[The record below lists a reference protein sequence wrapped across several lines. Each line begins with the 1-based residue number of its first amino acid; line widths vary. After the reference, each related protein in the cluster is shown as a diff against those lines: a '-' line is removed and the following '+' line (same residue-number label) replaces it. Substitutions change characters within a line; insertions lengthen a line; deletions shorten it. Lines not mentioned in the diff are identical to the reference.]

1 MVETITKIGSD
12 VMKTTEKQ
20 GSTTSI
26 EGQDQGTDKTTGLTA
41 EKGQTVDPT
50 EETPAK
56 DTGTDTR
63 TEVSPKKDADIKVEV
78 SLKKDADIK
87 IEASP
92 EIDAE
97 VNQQTDTSQEITVR
111 TGMDAKTM
119 IEDILVEAMI
129 EEIGRSVEIE
139 DRSTDKTRNIIEA
152 IQETRVNMLI
162 IGGKTGAER
171 RDETVR
177 DHSLETGALE
187 EVKMVKAIE
196 TTALEGHQK
205 ETKTDAEIVQ
215 LMQPSNKEVIQQRK

>member
-1 MVETITKIGSD
+1 
-12 VMKTTEKQ
+12 MKTTEKQ

-56 DTGTDTR
+56 GTGTDTR

-78 SLKKDADIK
+78 SLKKDADIR

-97 VNQQTDTSQEITVR
+97 VNQQTDTSQEIVVR

-119 IEDILVEAMI
+119 IIDILVEAII

-139 DRSTDKTRNIIEA
+139 DRSTGTDRTVNTTEA
-152 IQETRVNMLI
+152 IQGTRTNMLTT
-162 IGGKTGAER
+162 GGTGAER
-171 RDETVR
+171 RDEAVR
-177 DHSLETGALE
+177 GHSPETGALE
-187 EVKMVKAIE
+187 GAQQTNTIGAATVENHQRE
-196 TTALEGHQK
+196 T
-205 ETKTDAEIVQ
+205 ETGAEIVQ
-215 LMQPSNKEVIQQRK
+215 

>member
-1 MVETITKIGSD
+1 
-12 VMKTTEKQ
+12 MKMIEKQ

-26 EGQDQGTDKTTGLTA
+26 EGQDRGIDKATGLTA
-41 EKGQTVDPT
+41 EKGRAVRPT
-50 EETPAK
+50 EETPVK
-56 DTGTDTR
+56 NTETDTK
-63 TEVSPKKDADIKVEV
+63 TEVNLET
-78 SLKKDADIK
+78 DADIK
-87 IEASP
+87 IGVSLKTDTDIKIEVSLTTGADIKIEVSRQ
-92 EIDAE
+92 AE
-97 VNQQTDTSQEITVR
+97 TSQEIAVR
-111 TGMDAKTM
+111 TGMDAKA
-119 IEDILVEAMI
+119 IAEDILIRMII